1 MYFKWLLKEQI
12 EDKWNIASVT
22 YYYNSLTIASICIY
36 SNGCGYHV
44 FGIYYRRSI
53 MEPEKAIEKLT
64 RLQLL
69 AAEIAAAIQP
79 DMERNVSGDSAT
91 PMLPK
96 MCDSGFYCGKYNCSP
111 PFSCSDFGCS
121 SGFSFG

>member
-1 MYFKWLLKEQI
+1 
-12 EDKWNIASVT
+12 
-22 YYYNSLTIASICIY
+22 
-36 SNGCGYHV
+36 
-44 FGIYYRRSI
+44 